1 MRSFW
6 TALIGVYTR
15 WKFVEEADVPGA
27 TGSRRKS
34 TETPEE
40 EVARLRAAIARERRN
55 LVSFQRFDC
64 GALAGPCASSIRA
77 MESRIRALELR

>member
-6 TALIGVYTR
+6 TALKGVYTR
-15 WKFVEEADVPGA
+15 WRFVEEADAPGA
-27 TGSRRKS
+27 TGSRRKA

-40 EVARLRAAIARERRN
+40 EVQRLRAAIQRERRN

-64 GALAGPCASSIRA
+64 GALAGPCESSIRA